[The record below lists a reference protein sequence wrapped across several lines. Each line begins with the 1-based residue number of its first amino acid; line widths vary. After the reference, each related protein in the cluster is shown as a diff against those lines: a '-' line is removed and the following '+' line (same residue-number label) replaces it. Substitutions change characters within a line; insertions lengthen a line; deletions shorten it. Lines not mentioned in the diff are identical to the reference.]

1 MLHDI
6 HNQLK
11 ERLASLGIMHVE
23 LTTPPNPDMGD
34 IAFPCFALA
43 KQEGKSPAEV
53 ATELAA
59 KLNDAYAKEDLRE
72 SSLIKDIKA
81 FGPYVNFFL
90 DGTEL
95 ASFVLGGIAEAGEHY
110 GQHTIGNGKQVL
122 IEFGCPNPMKVF
134 HLGHLKNLITGEAVV
149 RTFENAG
156 YDVKRVNYQGDVGM
170 HIAKVLFGLQTI
182 PPSDGIPAKGGT
194 DDGQQSFADVAKIMT
209 DMKDASL
216 EEKVAFLGK
225 AYARGANAY
234 EDDEEAQKAVG
245 RFNEMVYERDASIQ
259 EVYKT
264 GRQWSLDYFDTIY
277 KKLGSHFDRM
287 YFESE
292 TYERGVEL
300 VEEGRQ
306 KEIFKESDGAVIF
319 PGSEYDLHDRVFL
332 NSKGYPTYEGKELA
346 LAEKHFT
353 DFTPN
358 QVIHV
363 VGKEQTGYFQV
374 VFKAL
379 EQLLPQTTGKEFH
392 LVGGYLQLKGEQKM
406 SSRKGNVIAGDDL
419 MDEVEK
425 NIRKILAEREEDHG
439 LTVETIQKISSAAL
453 KYAMLKANVS
463 EDVAFDMEESVSTT
477 GDSGPYLLY
486 IVARIGS
493 ILNKSEIRNQKSE
506 IITNYT
512 LQISQEEKKLL
523 LLLANYPEVTKRAIE
538 QYDPS
543 HVAKYT
549 FELAQAFN
557 AFYAACPVLDA
568 AEEVQAFRIALIVA
582 VRDVMTRG
590 LLLLGIETVE
600 KM

>member
-1 MLHDI
+1 H
-6 HNQLK
+6 
-11 ERLASLGIMHVE
+11 SLGVMRVE
-23 LTTPPNPDMGD
+23 FTTPPNPDMGD

-59 KLNDAYAKEDLRE
+59 KLNDAYEKEDLKQ
-72 SSLIKDIKA
+72 SSLIKEIKA

-110 GQHTIGNGKQVL
+110 GQHKIGNGKQVL

-156 YDVKRVNYQGDVGM
+156 YDIKRVNYQGDVGM
-170 HIAKVLFGLQTI
+170 HIAKVLFGLTEA
-182 PPSDGIPAKGGT
+182 DGKT
-194 DDGQQSFADVAKIMT
+194 MSDVAT
-209 DMKDASL
+209 EMKDMSANPL
-216 EEKVAFLGK
+216 EQKVAFLGK

-234 EDDEEAQKAVG
+234 EENEDAQKAVA

-259 EVYKT
+259 DVYNT
-264 GRQWSLDYFDTIY
+264 GRKWSLDYFDTIY

-292 TYERGVEL
+292 TYERGVVL
-300 VEEGRQ
+300 VEEG
-306 KEIFKESDGAVIF
+306 KEKGIFVESEGAVIF

-353 DFTPN
+353 DFDPY

-379 EQLLPQTTGKEFH
+379 EKLLPQTTGREYH

-406 SSRKGNVIAGDDL
+406 SSRKGNVISGDEL
-419 MDEVEK
+419 VAEVEDR
-425 NIRKILAEREEDHG
+425 IQDILKAREEDHG
-439 LTVETIQKISSAAL
+439 LTDETIQKISSAAL

-493 ILNKSEIRNQKSE
+493 ILEKIQEKEFQISNFKSS
-506 IITNYT
+506 
-512 LQISQEEKKLL
+512 ISQEEKKLL
-523 LLLANYPEVTKRAIE
+523 LLLAVYPEVTQRAVQE
-538 QYDPS
+538 YDPS
-543 HVAKYT
+543 HIAKYT

-557 AFYAACPVLDA
+557 AFYAACPVLEAQED
-568 AEEVQAFRIALIVA
+568 VKDFRIALIVA

-590 LLLLGIETVE
+590 LRLLGIETVE

>member
-225 AYARGANAY
+225 AYA
-234 EDDEEAQKAVG
+234 
-245 RFNEMVYERDASIQ
+245 
-259 EVYKT
+259 
-264 GRQWSLDYFDTIY
+264 
-277 KKLGSHFDRM
+277 
-287 YFESE
+287 
-292 TYERGVEL
+292 
-300 VEEGRQ
+300 
-306 KEIFKESDGAVIF
+306 
-319 PGSEYDLHDRVFL
+319 
-332 NSKGYPTYEGKELA
+332 
-346 LAEKHFT
+346 
-353 DFTPN
+353 
-358 QVIHV
+358 
-363 VGKEQTGYFQV
+363 
-374 VFKAL
+374 
-379 EQLLPQTTGKEFH
+379 
-392 LVGGYLQLKGEQKM
+392 
-406 SSRKGNVIAGDDL
+406 
-419 MDEVEK
+419 
-425 NIRKILAEREEDHG
+425 
-439 LTVETIQKISSAAL
+439 
-453 KYAMLKANVS
+453 
-463 EDVAFDMEESVSTT
+463 
-477 GDSGPYLLY
+477 
-486 IVARIGS
+486 
-493 ILNKSEIRNQKSE
+493 
-506 IITNYT
+506 
-512 LQISQEEKKLL
+512 
-523 LLLANYPEVTKRAIE
+523 
-538 QYDPS
+538 
-543 HVAKYT
+543 
-549 FELAQAFN
+549 
-557 AFYAACPVLDA
+557 
-568 AEEVQAFRIALIVA
+568 
-582 VRDVMTRG
+582 
-590 LLLLGIETVE
+590 
-600 KM
+600 